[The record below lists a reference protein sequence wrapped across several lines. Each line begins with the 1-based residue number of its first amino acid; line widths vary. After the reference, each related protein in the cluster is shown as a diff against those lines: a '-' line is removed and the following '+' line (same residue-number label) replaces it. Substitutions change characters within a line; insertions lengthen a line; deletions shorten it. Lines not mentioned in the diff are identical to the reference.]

1 MDSSLLTLFIAS
13 AIVLSIEMVLIFLAD
28 EAISESGIVSV
39 TINSSSLELLIFFK
53 ASPER
58 TAWVA

>member
-13 AIVLSIEMVLIFLAD
+13 AIVLSIEMVLIFLVD

-58 TAWVA
+58 LHE

>member
-13 AIVLSIEMVLIFLAD
+13 AIVLSIEMVLIFLVD

-53 ASPER
+53 HLQKELHE
-58 TAWVA
+58 

>member
-13 AIVLSIEMVLIFLAD
+13 AIVLSIEMVLIFLVD

-39 TINSSSLELLIFFK
+39 TINSSSLELQIFFK
-53 ASPER
+53 APPER
-58 TAWVA
+58 TE